1 MKINGRVLECKRY
14 EKTAISNLLHNMLE
28 VPERC
33 SNDCRQTEAKETAE
47 SIDTELPTAGNYVT
61 G

>member
-1 MKINGRVLECKRY
+1 
-14 EKTAISNLLHNMLE
+14 MLE